1 MSAPEKNTD
10 FDEAYR
16 SDVGHMMWT
25 DSNVPTELKN
35 FIRQNSPLNALEL
48 GCGLGL
54 FADYFSK
61 EGINITAVDFSAV
74 AIEKARNRVREGYE
88 SPRFHTGDVTN
99 LKDISGPFDVSYDIG
114 CFHCLDEPGQM
125 KYAREVNRLLKPG
138 GMHLIWA
145 MDISPRRMPLSPQ
158 VIEKVF
164 GQYFELVSAER
175 HYRREA
181 DSHWYRLFK
190 KTDKP

>member
-16 SDVGHMMWT
+16 SDVGHKMWT

-61 EGINITAVDFSAV
+61 EGIKITAVDFGRVLGRGVNSA
-74 AIEKARNRVREGYE
+74 R
-88 SPRFHTGDVTN
+88 
-99 LKDISGPFDVSYDIG
+99 
-114 CFHCLDEPGQM
+114 
-125 KYAREVNRLLKPG
+125 
-138 GMHLIWA
+138 W
-145 MDISPRRMPLSPQ
+145 
-158 VIEKVF
+158 
-164 GQYFELVSAER
+164 
-175 HYRREA
+175 
-181 DSHWYRLFK
+181 
-190 KTDKP
+190 

>member
-61 EGINITAVDFSAV
+61 AYWIIFLIHMLLFWLGEEIGYFSQ
-74 AIEKARNRVREGYE
+74 KG
-88 SPRFHTGDVTN
+88 
-99 LKDISGPFDVSYDIG
+99 
-114 CFHCLDEPGQM
+114 
-125 KYAREVNRLLKPG
+125 
-138 GMHLIWA
+138 
-145 MDISPRRMPLSPQ
+145 
-158 VIEKVF
+158 
-164 GQYFELVSAER
+164 
-175 HYRREA
+175 
-181 DSHWYRLFK
+181 LF
-190 KTDKP
+190 